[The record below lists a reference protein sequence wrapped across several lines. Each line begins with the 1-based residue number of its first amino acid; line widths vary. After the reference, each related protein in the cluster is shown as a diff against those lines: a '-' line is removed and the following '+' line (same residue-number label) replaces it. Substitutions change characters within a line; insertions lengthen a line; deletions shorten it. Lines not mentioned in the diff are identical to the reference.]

1 MRWRGLVSVT
11 IVGGL
16 VVGAGGR
23 VMASPRVAAGMA
35 VDYQTGDYGSG
46 QTTDAWAVT
55 VTASF
60 WPKDR
65 WVVDVS
71 VPYLYQSASTTV
83 TAAGGVRFDVSS
95 DGRASSS
102 TMGPGHGEPEAGNAT
117 TVTDSQSGLGD
128 VMVGLAYTLMEES
141 DELPQIVLS
150 SAVKIPTA
158 DEEKSLGTGEW
169 DLEVGLGLA
178 KIVAEWDLFA
188 SGRYV
193 FQGESE
199 AFGLKDFAVLEA
211 GLGRFAG
218 EAAEVWASTAWASA
232 PSEFS
237 DPSAE
242 VRLGIDFGLPS
253 GLGLGGYLSKG
264 LTDGAPDYGAGV
276 SASVAF

>member
-1 MRWRGLVSVT
+1 MRGRRIVSAAL
-11 IVGGL
+11 VGGL
-16 VVGAGGR
+16 VVVAGGR
-23 VMASPRVAAGMA
+23 VMASPQGTVGMA

-55 VTASF
+55 LTVSVR
-60 WPKDR
+60 PKDR
-65 WVVDVS
+65 WALDVS
-71 VPYLYQSASTTV
+71 IPYLYQSASTT
-83 TAAGGVRFDVSS
+83 TTAGGMRFDVSS
-95 DGRASSS
+95 DGRTSIS
-102 TMGPGHGEPEAGNAT
+102 TMGSGHRERGAGNVA

-128 VMVGLAYTLMEES
+128 VVVGVGYTLIEES
-141 DELPQIVLS
+141 DDLPQISLS

-158 DEEKSLGTGEW
+158 DEEKNLGTGEW
-169 DLEVGLGLA
+169 DLEVGMGLA
-178 KIVAEWDLFA
+178 KIVGGWDVFA

-199 AFGLKDFAVLEA
+199 AFGLKDFTVLEA
-211 GLGRFAG
+211 GLGRFVG
-218 EAAEVWASTAWASA
+218 EAAELWASAAWASA

-242 VRLGIDFGLPS
+242 MRLGIDFGLPS
-253 GLGLGGYLSKG
+253 GLDLGGYVSKG

>member
-1 MRWRGLVSVT
+1 
-11 IVGGL
+11 
-16 VVGAGGR
+16 
-23 VMASPRVAAGMA
+23 MASPQGTVGMA

-60 WPKDR
+60 RPTDR
-65 WVVDVS
+65 WVLDVS
-71 VPYLYQSASTTV
+71 IPYLYQSASTT
-83 TAAGGVRFDVSS
+83 TTTAGGMRFDVSS
-95 DGRASSS
+95 DGRTSSS
-102 TMGPGHGEPEAGNAT
+102 TMGPGHREPGAGNVA

-128 VMVGLAYTLMEES
+128 VVVGVGYTLIEEG
-141 DELPQIVLS
+141 DELPQISLS

-158 DEEKSLGTGEW
+158 DEEKNLGTGEW
-169 DLEVGLGLA
+169 DLEVGLALA
-178 KIVAEWDLFA
+178 KIVGDWDAFA

-199 AFGLKDFAVLEA
+199 AFGLQDFAVLEA
-211 GLGRFAG
+211 GLGRFVG
-218 EAAEVWASTAWASA
+218 EAAEVWVSAAWASA